1 MKKITWKHIGIF
13 VLCAVVAFVI
23 DRVAKEYLLY
33 ALQER
38 RDIILNVFALTV
50 QKNPGIAFSIKLP
63 YIIQLILTP
72 ALLIIG
78 MKLAIDNLKI
88 DKKFV
93 LITLG
98 FIVGGAL
105 SNYVDRVL
113 YQGVIDYLA
122 FWSYPVF
129 NLADS
134 FIVVGIFLLIL
145 FYGKI
150 KRD

>member
-13 VLCAVVAFVI
+13 VLCAVIAFTI
-23 DRVAKEYLLY
+23 DRVAKEYLLH
-33 ALQER
+33 ALEER
-38 RDIILNVFALTV
+38 QDIILDVFALTV
-50 QKNPGIAFSIKLP
+50 QKNSGIAFSIKLP
-63 YIIQLILTP
+63 YVLQIILTP

-78 MKLAIDNLKI
+78 MKIVIDYLQI

-93 LITLG
+93 LIILG

-105 SNYVDRVL
+105 SNYVDRVV
-113 YQGVIDYLA
+113 YQEVIDYLA

-134 FIVVGIFLLIL
+134 FIVVGIFLLVL

-150 KRD
+150 KRA